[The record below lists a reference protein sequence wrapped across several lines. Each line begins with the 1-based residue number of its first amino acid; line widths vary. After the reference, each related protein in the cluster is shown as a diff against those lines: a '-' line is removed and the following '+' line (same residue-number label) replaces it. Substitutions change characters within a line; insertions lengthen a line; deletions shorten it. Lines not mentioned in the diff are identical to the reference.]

1 MIPKT
6 HGAKLTDVSDG
17 DLAEILVRLISFSL
31 FSCLDTFRRGAPI
44 LRGREKEKRGL

>member
-17 DLAEILVRLISFSL
+17 DLAEILVRLISFFA
-31 FSCLDTFRRGAPI
+31 FSVF
-44 LRGREKEKRGL
+44 EHFQKRGSF